1 MSKFG
6 ERIDDSTVRFERML
20 PGPIERVWEYLTDS
34 DKRATW
40 LAAGGTELRVG
51 GNTEMHF
58 HNAALSNRPDL
69 DPPQKYRDMPEK
81 ISFGGTVTRCEPPHV
96 LTYTWD
102 FRDEHS
108 EVTYELE
115 AVDGVPIV
123 TDLAALAR
131 EAGLLVH
138 PYTFRADDMPPGFAS
153 FEDLVRFF
161 VEEVGVDGLF
171 TDFPDRVVSLLGN

>member
-20 PGPIERVWEYLTDS
+20 PGPIERVWDYLTDS

-40 LAAGGTELRVG
+40 LAAGETELRVG
-51 GNTEMHF
+51 GKTEMHF
-58 HNAALSNRPDL
+58 HNASLSNKPDI

-115 AVDGVPIV
+115 AVDDMVRLVLTHRKLSSMNEILSVSGGWHTHLDVLADVLEGREPEAFWKTHAPLEAEYERRYGV
-123 TDLAALAR
+123 
-131 EAGLLVH
+131 
-138 PYTFRADDMPPGFAS
+138 
-153 FEDLVRFF
+153 
-161 VEEVGVDGLF
+161 
-171 TDFPDRVVSLLGN
+171 